1 MEERKPN
8 ETSPLLERF
17 LRYKLVI
24 QGRSKATVSEYHL
37 DLYLFFR
44 FIIARRSGI
53 PTDSEEFEKI
63 DISCVDEEFSR
74 NIKTMDILE
83 FMAYLAS
90 ERGCGASAR
99 SRKLSAIKAYFKYLT
114 AVERVME
121 KNPAVDIE
129 SPKIKKALPKFLSLD
144 ESLALLN
151 SVYEDENSKTKER
164 DYCILTLFLNC
175 GMRLSEL
182 VGINLTDIDPQMRS
196 LRVVGKG
203 NKERVIVAS
212 NEVMGIINKYINM
225 RGITMKDKDEY
236 LLVSHANRKSGSGK
250 VSTNMIYRIVKHY
263 AELADIDPDTI
274 SPHTL
279 RHTFATQCIGMGT
292 PIQDVQQLMGHASIN
307 TTELYN
313 HSFNIINNNPAEKL
327 TSMYND

>member
-1 MEERKPN
+1 MN
-8 ETSPLLERF
+8 NI
-17 LRYKLVI
+17 LV
-24 QGRSKATVSEYHL
+24 QGNTQLATVNVEEMFTNTLGKETKRAYVQAIKEFFGK
-37 DLYLFFR
+37 DL
-44 FIIARRSGI
+44 
-53 PTDSEEFEKI
+53 
-63 DISCVDEEFSR
+63 C
-74 NIKTMDILE
+74 NITIEDMQSVTPE
-83 FMAYLAS
+83 MANKYAMNLLNNGLKRTS
-90 ERGCGASAR
+90 IN
-99 SRKLSAIKAYFKYLT
+99 RKLSALHSFY
-114 AVERVME
+114 
-121 KNPAVDIE
+121 
-129 SPKIKKALPKFLSLD
+129 KFLCRRSVGIMTYNPFDSD
-144 ESLALLN
+144 EGCIRFKNAQKNYIAKRALVTDEVKTMFDLAKMDNSIIGVRDLL
-151 SVYEDENSKTKER
+151 VLELLAT
-164 DYCILTLFLNC
+164 T
-175 GMRLSEL
+175 GMRRAEICEIKIGDIQLTQG
-182 VGINLTDIDPQMRS
+182 VYAINI
-196 LRVVGKG
+196 VGKG
-203 NKERVIVAS
+203 NKERIIVAS
-212 NEVMGIINKYINM
+212 NEVMGIINKYMNM

>member
-1 MEERKPN
+1 MNNILVQGNTQLTTVNVEEMFTNTLGK
-8 ETSPLLERF
+8 ETKRAYVQAIKEFFGKDLCNITIEDMQAVTPEMANNYAMNLLNNGLKRTS
-17 LRYKLVI
+17 I
-24 QGRSKATVSEYHL
+24 
-37 DLYLFFR
+37 
-44 FIIARRSGI
+44 
-53 PTDSEEFEKI
+53 
-63 DISCVDEEFSR
+63 
-74 NIKTMDILE
+74 N
-83 FMAYLAS
+83 
-90 ERGCGASAR
+90 
-99 SRKLSAIKAYFKYLT
+99 RKLSALHSFY
-114 AVERVME
+114 
-121 KNPAVDIE
+121 
-129 SPKIKKALPKFLSLD
+129 KFLCRRSVGIMTYNPFDSD
-144 ESLALLN
+144 EGCIRFKNAQKNYIAKRALVTDEVKTMFDLAKMDNSIIGVRDLL
-151 SVYEDENSKTKER
+151 VLELLAT
-164 DYCILTLFLNC
+164 T
-175 GMRLSEL
+175 GMRRAEICEIKIGDIQLTQG
-182 VGINLTDIDPQMRS
+182 VYAINI
-196 LRVVGKG
+196 VGKG
-203 NKERVIVAS
+203 NKERIIVAS
-212 NEVMGIINKYINM
+212 NEVMGIINKYMNM

>member
-1 MEERKPN
+1 MNNILVQENTQLETVNVEEMFTNTLGK
-8 ETSPLLERF
+8 ETKRAYVQAIKEFFGKDLCNITIKDMQAVTPEMANQYAMNLLNNGLKRTS
-17 LRYKLVI
+17 I
-24 QGRSKATVSEYHL
+24 
-37 DLYLFFR
+37 
-44 FIIARRSGI
+44 
-53 PTDSEEFEKI
+53 
-63 DISCVDEEFSR
+63 
-74 NIKTMDILE
+74 N
-83 FMAYLAS
+83 
-90 ERGCGASAR
+90 
-99 SRKLSAIKAYFKYLT
+99 RKLSALHSFY
-114 AVERVME
+114 
-121 KNPAVDIE
+121 
-129 SPKIKKALPKFLSLD
+129 KFLCRRSVGIMTYNPFDSD
-144 ESLALLN
+144 EGCIRFKNAQKNYIAKRALVTDEVKTMFDLAKMDNSIIGVRDLL
-151 SVYEDENSKTKER
+151 VLELLAT
-164 DYCILTLFLNC
+164 T
-175 GMRLSEL
+175 GMRRAEICEIKIGDIQLTQG
-182 VGINLTDIDPQMRS
+182 VYVINI
-196 LRVVGKG
+196 VGKG
-203 NKERVIVAS
+203 NKERIIVAS
-212 NEVMGIINKYINM
+212 NEVMGIINKYMNM

>member
-1 MEERKPN
+1 MNNILVQGNTQLSTVNVEEMFTNTLGK
-8 ETSPLLERF
+8 ETKRAYVQAIKEFFGKDLCNITIEDMQSVTPEIANKYAMNLLNNGLKRTS
-17 LRYKLVI
+17 I
-24 QGRSKATVSEYHL
+24 
-37 DLYLFFR
+37 
-44 FIIARRSGI
+44 
-53 PTDSEEFEKI
+53 
-63 DISCVDEEFSR
+63 
-74 NIKTMDILE
+74 N
-83 FMAYLAS
+83 
-90 ERGCGASAR
+90 
-99 SRKLSAIKAYFKYLT
+99 RKLSALHSFY
-114 AVERVME
+114 
-121 KNPAVDIE
+121 
-129 SPKIKKALPKFLSLD
+129 KFLCRRSVGIMTYNPFDSD
-144 ESLALLN
+144 EGCIRFKNAQKNYIAKRALVTDEVKTMFDLAKMDNSIIGVRDLL
-151 SVYEDENSKTKER
+151 VLELLAT
-164 DYCILTLFLNC
+164 T
-175 GMRLSEL
+175 GMRRAEVCEIKIGDIQLTQG
-182 VGINLTDIDPQMRS
+182 VYAINI
-196 LRVVGKG
+196 VGKG
-203 NKERVIVAS
+203 NKERIIVAS
-212 NEVMGIINKYINM
+212 NEVMGIINKYMNM

>member
-1 MEERKPN
+1 MNNILVQGNTQLETVNVEEMFTNTLGK
-8 ETSPLLERF
+8 ETKRAYVQAIKEFFGKDLCNITIEDMQAVTPEMANKYAMNLLNNGLKRTS
-17 LRYKLVI
+17 I
-24 QGRSKATVSEYHL
+24 
-37 DLYLFFR
+37 
-44 FIIARRSGI
+44 
-53 PTDSEEFEKI
+53 
-63 DISCVDEEFSR
+63 
-74 NIKTMDILE
+74 N
-83 FMAYLAS
+83 
-90 ERGCGASAR
+90 
-99 SRKLSAIKAYFKYLT
+99 RKLSALHSFY
-114 AVERVME
+114 
-121 KNPAVDIE
+121 
-129 SPKIKKALPKFLSLD
+129 KFLCRRSVGIMTYNPFDSDEGCIRFKNAQKNYIAKRALVTDEVKTMFDLAKMD
-144 ESLALLN
+144 ESIIGVRDLLVLELLA
-151 SVYEDENSKTKER
+151 T
-164 DYCILTLFLNC
+164 T
-175 GMRLSEL
+175 GMRRAEICEIKIGDIQLTQG
-182 VGINLTDIDPQMRS
+182 VYAINI
-196 LRVVGKG
+196 VGKG
-203 NKERVIVAS
+203 NKERIIVAS
-212 NEVMGIINKYINM
+212 NEVMGIINKYMNM

>member
-1 MEERKPN
+1 MNNILVQENTQLETVNVEEMFTNTLGK
-8 ETSPLLERF
+8 ETKRAYVQAIKEFFGKDLCNITIEDMQAVTPEMANKYAMNLLNNGLKRTS
-17 LRYKLVI
+17 I
-24 QGRSKATVSEYHL
+24 
-37 DLYLFFR
+37 
-44 FIIARRSGI
+44 
-53 PTDSEEFEKI
+53 
-63 DISCVDEEFSR
+63 
-74 NIKTMDILE
+74 N
-83 FMAYLAS
+83 
-90 ERGCGASAR
+90 
-99 SRKLSAIKAYFKYLT
+99 RKLSALHSFY
-114 AVERVME
+114 
-121 KNPAVDIE
+121 
-129 SPKIKKALPKFLSLD
+129 KFLCRRSVGIMTYNPFDSD
-144 ESLALLN
+144 EGCIRFKNAQKNYIAKRALVTDEVKTMFDLAKMDNSIIGVRDLL
-151 SVYEDENSKTKER
+151 VLELLAT
-164 DYCILTLFLNC
+164 T
-175 GMRLSEL
+175 GMRRAEVCEIKIGDIQLTQG
-182 VGINLTDIDPQMRS
+182 VYAINI
-196 LRVVGKG
+196 VGKG
-203 NKERVIVAS
+203 NKERIIVAS
-212 NEVMGIINKYINM
+212 NEVMGIINKYMNM

>member
-1 MEERKPN
+1 MNNILVQENTQLETVNVEEMFTNTLGK
-8 ETSPLLERF
+8 ETKRAYVQAIKEFFGKDLCNITIEDMQAVTPEMANKYAMNLLNNGLKRTS
-17 LRYKLVI
+17 I
-24 QGRSKATVSEYHL
+24 
-37 DLYLFFR
+37 
-44 FIIARRSGI
+44 
-53 PTDSEEFEKI
+53 
-63 DISCVDEEFSR
+63 
-74 NIKTMDILE
+74 N
-83 FMAYLAS
+83 
-90 ERGCGASAR
+90 
-99 SRKLSAIKAYFKYLT
+99 RKLSALHSFY
-114 AVERVME
+114 
-121 KNPAVDIE
+121 
-129 SPKIKKALPKFLSLD
+129 KFLCRRSVGIMTYNPFDSD
-144 ESLALLN
+144 EGCIRFKNAQKNYIAKRALVADEVKTMFDLAKMDNSIIGVRDLL
-151 SVYEDENSKTKER
+151 VLELLAT
-164 DYCILTLFLNC
+164 T
-175 GMRLSEL
+175 GMRRAEICEIKIGNIQFTQG
-182 VGINLTDIDPQMRS
+182 VYAINI
-196 LRVVGKG
+196 VGKG
-203 NKERVIVAS
+203 NKERIIVAS
-212 NEVMGIINKYINM
+212 NEVMGIINKYMNM

>member
-1 MEERKPN
+1 MN
-8 ETSPLLERF
+8 NI
-17 LRYKLVI
+17 LV
-24 QGRSKATVSEYHL
+24 QGNTQLATVNVEEMFTNTLGKETKRAYVQAIKEFFGK
-37 DLYLFFR
+37 DL
-44 FIIARRSGI
+44 
-53 PTDSEEFEKI
+53 
-63 DISCVDEEFSR
+63 C
-74 NIKTMDILE
+74 NITIEDMQAVTPE
-83 FMAYLAS
+83 MANKYAMNLLNNGLKRTS
-90 ERGCGASAR
+90 IN
-99 SRKLSAIKAYFKYLT
+99 RKLSALHSFY
-114 AVERVME
+114 
-121 KNPAVDIE
+121 
-129 SPKIKKALPKFLSLD
+129 KFLCRRSVGIMTYNPFDSD
-144 ESLALLN
+144 EGCIRFKNAQKNYIAKRALVTDEVKTMFDLAKMDNSIIGVRDLL
-151 SVYEDENSKTKER
+151 VLELLAT
-164 DYCILTLFLNC
+164 T
-175 GMRLSEL
+175 GMRRAEICEIKIGDIQLTQG
-182 VGINLTDIDPQMRS
+182 VYAINI
-196 LRVVGKG
+196 VGKG
-203 NKERVIVAS
+203 NKERIIVAS
-212 NEVMGIINKYINM
+212 NEVMGIINKYMNM

>member
-1 MEERKPN
+1 MN
-8 ETSPLLERF
+8 NI
-17 LRYKLVI
+17 LV
-24 QGRSKATVSEYHL
+24 QENTQLATVNVEEMFTNTLGKETKRAYVQAIKEFFGK
-37 DLYLFFR
+37 DL
-44 FIIARRSGI
+44 
-53 PTDSEEFEKI
+53 
-63 DISCVDEEFSR
+63 C
-74 NIKTMDILE
+74 NITIEDMQSVTPE
-83 FMAYLAS
+83 MANKYAMNLLNNGLKRTS
-90 ERGCGASAR
+90 IN
-99 SRKLSAIKAYFKYLT
+99 RKLSALHSFY
-114 AVERVME
+114 
-121 KNPAVDIE
+121 
-129 SPKIKKALPKFLSLD
+129 KFLCRRSVGIMTYNPFDSD
-144 ESLALLN
+144 EGCIRFKNAQKNYIAKRALVTDEVKTMFDLAKMDNSIIGVRDLL
-151 SVYEDENSKTKER
+151 VLELLAT
-164 DYCILTLFLNC
+164 T
-175 GMRLSEL
+175 GMRRAEICEIKIGDIQLTQG
-182 VGINLTDIDPQMRS
+182 VYVINI
-196 LRVVGKG
+196 VGKG
-203 NKERVIVAS
+203 NKERIIVAS
-212 NEVMGIINKYINM
+212 NEVMGIINKYMNM

>member
-1 MEERKPN
+1 MN
-8 ETSPLLERF
+8 NI
-17 LRYKLVI
+17 LV
-24 QGRSKATVSEYHL
+24 QGNTQLATVNVEEMFTNTLGKETKRAYVQAIKEFFGK
-37 DLYLFFR
+37 DL
-44 FIIARRSGI
+44 
-53 PTDSEEFEKI
+53 
-63 DISCVDEEFSR
+63 C
-74 NIKTMDILE
+74 NITIEDMQAVTPE
-83 FMAYLAS
+83 MANKYAMNLLNNGLKRTS
-90 ERGCGASAR
+90 IN
-99 SRKLSAIKAYFKYLT
+99 RKLSALHSFY
-114 AVERVME
+114 
-121 KNPAVDIE
+121 
-129 SPKIKKALPKFLSLD
+129 KFLCRRSVGIMTYNPFDSD
-144 ESLALLN
+144 EGCIRFKNAQKNYIAKRALVADEVKTMFDLAKMDNSIIGVRDLL
-151 SVYEDENSKTKER
+151 VLELLAT
-164 DYCILTLFLNC
+164 T
-175 GMRLSEL
+175 GMRRAEVCEIKIGDIQLTQG
-182 VGINLTDIDPQMRS
+182 VYAINI
-196 LRVVGKG
+196 VGKG
-203 NKERVIVAS
+203 NKERIIVAS
-212 NEVMGIINKYINM
+212 NEVMGIINKYMNM

>member
-1 MEERKPN
+1 MN
-8 ETSPLLERF
+8 NI
-17 LRYKLVI
+17 LV
-24 QGRSKATVSEYHL
+24 QGNTQLATVNVEEMFTNTLGKETKRAYIQAIKEFFGK
-37 DLYLFFR
+37 DL
-44 FIIARRSGI
+44 
-53 PTDSEEFEKI
+53 
-63 DISCVDEEFSR
+63 C
-74 NIKTMDILE
+74 NITIEDMQAVTPE
-83 FMAYLAS
+83 MANKYAMNLLNNGLKRTS
-90 ERGCGASAR
+90 IN
-99 SRKLSAIKAYFKYLT
+99 RKLSALHSFY
-114 AVERVME
+114 
-121 KNPAVDIE
+121 
-129 SPKIKKALPKFLSLD
+129 KFLCRRSVGIMTYNPFDSD
-144 ESLALLN
+144 EGCIRFKNAQKNYIAKRALVTDEVKTMFDLAKMDSSIIGVRDLL
-151 SVYEDENSKTKER
+151 VLELLAT
-164 DYCILTLFLNC
+164 T
-175 GMRLSEL
+175 GMRRAEVCEIKIGDIQLTQG
-182 VGINLTDIDPQMRS
+182 VYAINI
-196 LRVVGKG
+196 VGKG
-203 NKERVIVAS
+203 NKERIIVAS
-212 NEVMGIINKYINM
+212 NEVMGIINKYMNM

>member
-1 MEERKPN
+1 MNNILVQENTQLETVNVEEMFTNTLGK
-8 ETSPLLERF
+8 ETKRAYVQAIKEFFGKDLCNITIEDMQSVTPEMANKYAMNLLNNGLKRTS
-17 LRYKLVI
+17 I
-24 QGRSKATVSEYHL
+24 
-37 DLYLFFR
+37 
-44 FIIARRSGI
+44 
-53 PTDSEEFEKI
+53 
-63 DISCVDEEFSR
+63 
-74 NIKTMDILE
+74 N
-83 FMAYLAS
+83 
-90 ERGCGASAR
+90 
-99 SRKLSAIKAYFKYLT
+99 RKLSALHSFY
-114 AVERVME
+114 
-121 KNPAVDIE
+121 
-129 SPKIKKALPKFLSLD
+129 KFLCRRSVGIMTYNPFDSD
-144 ESLALLN
+144 EGCIRFKNAQKNYIAKRALVADEVKTMFDLAKMDNSIIGVRDLL
-151 SVYEDENSKTKER
+151 VLELLAT
-164 DYCILTLFLNC
+164 T
-175 GMRLSEL
+175 GMRRAEICEIKIGDIQLTQG
-182 VGINLTDIDPQMRS
+182 VYAINI
-196 LRVVGKG
+196 VGKG

>member
-1 MEERKPN
+1 MNNILVQGNTQLETVNVEEMFTNTLGK
-8 ETSPLLERF
+8 ETKRAYVQAIKEFFDKDLCDITIEDMQAVTPEMANKYAMNLLNNGLKRTS
-17 LRYKLVI
+17 I
-24 QGRSKATVSEYHL
+24 
-37 DLYLFFR
+37 
-44 FIIARRSGI
+44 
-53 PTDSEEFEKI
+53 
-63 DISCVDEEFSR
+63 
-74 NIKTMDILE
+74 N
-83 FMAYLAS
+83 
-90 ERGCGASAR
+90 
-99 SRKLSAIKAYFKYLT
+99 RKLSALHSFY
-114 AVERVME
+114 
-121 KNPAVDIE
+121 
-129 SPKIKKALPKFLSLD
+129 KFLCRRSVGIMTYNPFDSD
-144 ESLALLN
+144 EGCIRFKNAQKNYIAKRALVTDEVKTMFDLAKMDNSIIGVRDLL
-151 SVYEDENSKTKER
+151 VLELLAT
-164 DYCILTLFLNC
+164 T
-175 GMRLSEL
+175 GMRRAEICEIKIGDIQFTQG
-182 VGINLTDIDPQMRS
+182 VYAINI
-196 LRVVGKG
+196 VGKG
-203 NKERVIVAS
+203 NKERIIVAS
-212 NEVMGIINKYINM
+212 NEVMGIINKYMNM

>member
-1 MEERKPN
+1 MN
-8 ETSPLLERF
+8 NI
-17 LRYKLVI
+17 LV
-24 QGRSKATVSEYHL
+24 QENTQLATVNVEEMFTNTLGKETKRAYVQAIKEFFGK
-37 DLYLFFR
+37 DL
-44 FIIARRSGI
+44 
-53 PTDSEEFEKI
+53 
-63 DISCVDEEFSR
+63 C
-74 NIKTMDILE
+74 NITIEDMQAVTPE
-83 FMAYLAS
+83 MANNYAMNLLNNGLKRTS
-90 ERGCGASAR
+90 IN
-99 SRKLSAIKAYFKYLT
+99 RKLSALHSFY
-114 AVERVME
+114 
-121 KNPAVDIE
+121 
-129 SPKIKKALPKFLSLD
+129 KFLCRRSVGIMTYNPFDSD
-144 ESLALLN
+144 EGCIRFKNAQKNYIAKRALVTDEVKTMFNLAKMDNSIIGVRDLL
-151 SVYEDENSKTKER
+151 VLELLAT
-164 DYCILTLFLNC
+164 T
-175 GMRLSEL
+175 GMRRAEICEIKIGDIQLTQG
-182 VGINLTDIDPQMRS
+182 VYAINI
-196 LRVVGKG
+196 VGKG

-212 NEVMGIINKYINM
+212 NEVMGIINKYMNM

>member
-1 MEERKPN
+1 MNNILVQGNTQLETVNVEEMFTNTLGK
-8 ETSPLLERF
+8 ETKRAYVQAIKEFFGKDLCNITIEDMQAVTPEMANKYAMNLLNNGLKRTS
-17 LRYKLVI
+17 I
-24 QGRSKATVSEYHL
+24 
-37 DLYLFFR
+37 
-44 FIIARRSGI
+44 
-53 PTDSEEFEKI
+53 
-63 DISCVDEEFSR
+63 
-74 NIKTMDILE
+74 N
-83 FMAYLAS
+83 
-90 ERGCGASAR
+90 
-99 SRKLSAIKAYFKYLT
+99 RKLSALHSFY
-114 AVERVME
+114 
-121 KNPAVDIE
+121 
-129 SPKIKKALPKFLSLD
+129 KFLCRRSVGIMTYNPFDSD
-144 ESLALLN
+144 EGCIRFKNAQKNYIAKRALVTDEVKTMFDLAKMDNSIIGVRDLLVLELLATTGMRRAEVCEIKIGDIQLTQ
-151 SVYEDENSKTKER
+151 SVYA
-164 DYCILTLFLNC
+164 
-175 GMRLSEL
+175 
-182 VGINLTDIDPQMRS
+182 INI
-196 LRVVGKG
+196 VGKG
-203 NKERVIVAS
+203 NKERIIVAS
-212 NEVMGIINKYINM
+212 NEVMGIINKYMNM

>member
-1 MEERKPN
+1 MN
-8 ETSPLLERF
+8 NI
-17 LRYKLVI
+17 LV
-24 QGRSKATVSEYHL
+24 QENTQLATVNVEEMFTNTLGKETKRAYVQAIKEFFGK
-37 DLYLFFR
+37 DL
-44 FIIARRSGI
+44 
-53 PTDSEEFEKI
+53 
-63 DISCVDEEFSR
+63 C
-74 NIKTMDILE
+74 NITIEDMQSVTPE
-83 FMAYLAS
+83 MANKYAMNLLNNGLKRTS
-90 ERGCGASAR
+90 IN
-99 SRKLSAIKAYFKYLT
+99 RKLSALHSFY
-114 AVERVME
+114 
-121 KNPAVDIE
+121 
-129 SPKIKKALPKFLSLD
+129 KFLCRRSVGIMTYNPFDSD
-144 ESLALLN
+144 EGCIRFKNAQKNYIAKRALATDEVKTMFDLAKMDNSIIGVRDLL
-151 SVYEDENSKTKER
+151 VLELLAT
-164 DYCILTLFLNC
+164 T
-175 GMRLSEL
+175 GMRRAEVCEIKIGDIQLTQG
-182 VGINLTDIDPQMRS
+182 VYAINI
-196 LRVVGKG
+196 VGKG
-203 NKERVIVAS
+203 NKERIIVAS
-212 NEVMGIINKYINM
+212 NEVMGIINKYMNM

>member
-1 MEERKPN
+1 MNNILVQENTQLETVNVEEMFTNTLGK
-8 ETSPLLERF
+8 ETKRAYVQAIKEFFGKDLCNITIEDMQSVTPEMANKYAMNLLNNGLKRTS
-17 LRYKLVI
+17 I
-24 QGRSKATVSEYHL
+24 
-37 DLYLFFR
+37 
-44 FIIARRSGI
+44 
-53 PTDSEEFEKI
+53 
-63 DISCVDEEFSR
+63 
-74 NIKTMDILE
+74 N
-83 FMAYLAS
+83 
-90 ERGCGASAR
+90 
-99 SRKLSAIKAYFKYLT
+99 RKLSALHSFY
-114 AVERVME
+114 
-121 KNPAVDIE
+121 
-129 SPKIKKALPKFLSLD
+129 KFLCRRSVGIMTYNPFDSD
-144 ESLALLN
+144 EGCIRFKNAQKNYIAKRALVTDEVKTMFDLAKMDNSIIGVRDLL
-151 SVYEDENSKTKER
+151 VLELLAT
-164 DYCILTLFLNC
+164 T
-175 GMRLSEL
+175 GMRRAEICEIKIGDIQFTQG
-182 VGINLTDIDPQMRS
+182 VYAINI
-196 LRVVGKG
+196 VGKG
-203 NKERVIVAS
+203 NKERIIVAS
-212 NEVMGIINKYINM
+212 NEVMGIINKYMNM

>member
-1 MEERKPN
+1 MNNILVQENTQLTTVNVEEMFTKTLGK
-8 ETSPLLERF
+8 ETKRAYVQAIKEFFGKDLCNITIEDMQAVTPEMANKYAMNLLNNGLKRTS
-17 LRYKLVI
+17 I
-24 QGRSKATVSEYHL
+24 
-37 DLYLFFR
+37 
-44 FIIARRSGI
+44 
-53 PTDSEEFEKI
+53 
-63 DISCVDEEFSR
+63 
-74 NIKTMDILE
+74 N
-83 FMAYLAS
+83 
-90 ERGCGASAR
+90 
-99 SRKLSAIKAYFKYLT
+99 RKLSALHSFY
-114 AVERVME
+114 
-121 KNPAVDIE
+121 
-129 SPKIKKALPKFLSLD
+129 KFLCRRSVGIMTYNPFDSD
-144 ESLALLN
+144 EGCIRFKNAQKNYIAKRALVADEVKTMFDLAKMDNSIIGVRDLL
-151 SVYEDENSKTKER
+151 VLELLAT
-164 DYCILTLFLNC
+164 T
-175 GMRLSEL
+175 GMRRAEICEIKIGDIQFTQG
-182 VGINLTDIDPQMRS
+182 VYAINI
-196 LRVVGKG
+196 VGKG
-203 NKERVIVAS
+203 NKERIIVAS
-212 NEVMGIINKYINM
+212 NEVMGIINKYMNM

>member
-1 MEERKPN
+1 MNNILVQENTQLTTVNVEEMFTNTLGKETKRAYVQAIKEFFGKDLCNITIEDMQAVTPEMANKYAMNLLNNGLKRTSINRKLAALH
-8 ETSPLLERF
+8 SFYKF
-17 LRYKLVI
+17 LC
-24 QGRSKATVSEYHL
+24 
-37 DLYLFFR
+37 
-44 FIIARRSGI
+44 RRSVGI
-53 PTDSEEFEKI
+53 MTYNPFDSDEGCIRFKNAQKNYIAKRALVTDE
-63 DISCVDEEFSR
+63 V
-74 NIKTMDILE
+74 KTMFDLAKMDNSIIGVRDLLVLE
-83 FMAYLAS
+83 LLA
-90 ERGCGASAR
+90 
-99 SRKLSAIKAYFKYLT
+99 T
-114 AVERVME
+114 
-121 KNPAVDIE
+121 
-129 SPKIKKALPKFLSLD
+129 
-144 ESLALLN
+144 
-151 SVYEDENSKTKER
+151 T
-164 DYCILTLFLNC
+164 
-175 GMRLSEL
+175 GMRRAEICEIKIGDIQLTQG
-182 VGINLTDIDPQMRS
+182 VYAINI
-196 LRVVGKG
+196 VGKG

-212 NEVMGIINKYINM
+212 NEVMGIINKYMNM

>member
-1 MEERKPN
+1 MNNILVQENTQLETVNVEEMFTNTLGK
-8 ETSPLLERF
+8 ETKRAYVQAIKEFFDKDLCNITIEDMQAVTPEMANKYAMNLLNNGLKRTS
-17 LRYKLVI
+17 I
-24 QGRSKATVSEYHL
+24 
-37 DLYLFFR
+37 
-44 FIIARRSGI
+44 
-53 PTDSEEFEKI
+53 
-63 DISCVDEEFSR
+63 
-74 NIKTMDILE
+74 N
-83 FMAYLAS
+83 
-90 ERGCGASAR
+90 
-99 SRKLSAIKAYFKYLT
+99 RKLSALHSFY
-114 AVERVME
+114 
-121 KNPAVDIE
+121 
-129 SPKIKKALPKFLSLD
+129 KFLCRRSVGIMTYNPFDSD
-144 ESLALLN
+144 EGCIRFKNAQKNYIAKRALVADEVKTMFDLAKMDNSIIGVRDLL
-151 SVYEDENSKTKER
+151 VLELLAT
-164 DYCILTLFLNC
+164 T
-175 GMRLSEL
+175 GMRRAEICEIKIGDIQLTQG
-182 VGINLTDIDPQMRS
+182 VYAINI
-196 LRVVGKG
+196 VGKG

-212 NEVMGIINKYINM
+212 NEVMGIINKYMNM

>member
-1 MEERKPN
+1 MN
-8 ETSPLLERF
+8 NI
-17 LRYKLVI
+17 LV
-24 QGRSKATVSEYHL
+24 QGNTQLATVNVEEMFTNTLGKETKRAYVQAIKEFFGK
-37 DLYLFFR
+37 DL
-44 FIIARRSGI
+44 
-53 PTDSEEFEKI
+53 
-63 DISCVDEEFSR
+63 C
-74 NIKTMDILE
+74 NITIEDMQAITPE
-83 FMAYLAS
+83 MANQYAMNLLNNGLKRTS
-90 ERGCGASAR
+90 IN
-99 SRKLSAIKAYFKYLT
+99 RKLSALHSFY
-114 AVERVME
+114 
-121 KNPAVDIE
+121 
-129 SPKIKKALPKFLSLD
+129 KFLCRRSVGIMTYNPFDSD
-144 ESLALLN
+144 EGCIRFKNAQKNYIAKRALVTDEVKTMFDLAKMDNSIIGVRDLL
-151 SVYEDENSKTKER
+151 VLELLAT
-164 DYCILTLFLNC
+164 T
-175 GMRLSEL
+175 GMRRAEVCEIKIGDIQLTQG
-182 VGINLTDIDPQMRS
+182 VYAINI
-196 LRVVGKG
+196 VGKG
-203 NKERVIVAS
+203 NKERIIVAS
-212 NEVMGIINKYINM
+212 NEVMGIINKYMNM

>member
-1 MEERKPN
+1 MNNILVQRNAQLTTVNVEEMFTNTLGK
-8 ETSPLLERF
+8 ETKRAYVQAIKEFFGKDLCNITIEDMQAVTPEMANKYAMNLLNNGLKRTS
-17 LRYKLVI
+17 I
-24 QGRSKATVSEYHL
+24 
-37 DLYLFFR
+37 
-44 FIIARRSGI
+44 
-53 PTDSEEFEKI
+53 
-63 DISCVDEEFSR
+63 
-74 NIKTMDILE
+74 N
-83 FMAYLAS
+83 
-90 ERGCGASAR
+90 
-99 SRKLSAIKAYFKYLT
+99 RKLSALHSFY
-114 AVERVME
+114 
-121 KNPAVDIE
+121 
-129 SPKIKKALPKFLSLD
+129 KFLCRRSVGIMTYNPFDSD
-144 ESLALLN
+144 EGCIRFKNAQKNYIAKRALVTDEVKTMFDLAKMDNSIIGVRDLL
-151 SVYEDENSKTKER
+151 VLELLAT
-164 DYCILTLFLNC
+164 T
-175 GMRLSEL
+175 GMRRAEICEIKIGDIQLTQG
-182 VGINLTDIDPQMRS
+182 VYAINI
-196 LRVVGKG
+196 VGKG
-203 NKERVIVAS
+203 NKERIIVAS
-212 NEVMGIINKYINM
+212 NEVMGIINKYMNM

>member
-1 MEERKPN
+1 MNNILVQRNTQLETVNVEEMFTNTLGK
-8 ETSPLLERF
+8 ETKRAYIQAIKEFFGKDLCNITIEDMQAVTPEMANNYAMNLLNNGLKRTS
-17 LRYKLVI
+17 I
-24 QGRSKATVSEYHL
+24 
-37 DLYLFFR
+37 
-44 FIIARRSGI
+44 
-53 PTDSEEFEKI
+53 
-63 DISCVDEEFSR
+63 
-74 NIKTMDILE
+74 N
-83 FMAYLAS
+83 
-90 ERGCGASAR
+90 
-99 SRKLSAIKAYFKYLT
+99 RKLSALHSFY
-114 AVERVME
+114 
-121 KNPAVDIE
+121 
-129 SPKIKKALPKFLSLD
+129 KFLCRRSVGIMTYNPFDSNEGCIRFKNAQKNYIAKRALVAD
-144 ESLALLN
+144 EVKTMFDLAKMDNSIIGVRDLL
-151 SVYEDENSKTKER
+151 VLELLAT
-164 DYCILTLFLNC
+164 T
-175 GMRLSEL
+175 GMRRAEICEIKIGDIQLTQG
-182 VGINLTDIDPQMRS
+182 VYAINI
-196 LRVVGKG
+196 VGKG
-203 NKERVIVAS
+203 NKERIIVAS
-212 NEVMGIINKYINM
+212 NEVMGIINKYMNM

>member
-1 MEERKPN
+1 MNNILVQENTQLTTVNVEEMFTNTLGK
-8 ETSPLLERF
+8 ETKRAYVQAIKEFFGKDLCNITIEDMQSVTPEMANKYAMNLLNNGLKRTS
-17 LRYKLVI
+17 I
-24 QGRSKATVSEYHL
+24 
-37 DLYLFFR
+37 
-44 FIIARRSGI
+44 
-53 PTDSEEFEKI
+53 
-63 DISCVDEEFSR
+63 
-74 NIKTMDILE
+74 N
-83 FMAYLAS
+83 
-90 ERGCGASAR
+90 
-99 SRKLSAIKAYFKYLT
+99 RKLSALHSFY
-114 AVERVME
+114 
-121 KNPAVDIE
+121 
-129 SPKIKKALPKFLSLD
+129 KFLCRRSVGIMTYNPFDSD
-144 ESLALLN
+144 EGCIRFKNAQKNYIAKRALVADEVKTMFDLAKMDNSIIGVRDLL
-151 SVYEDENSKTKER
+151 VLELLAT
-164 DYCILTLFLNC
+164 T
-175 GMRLSEL
+175 GMRRAEVCEIKIGDIQLTQG
-182 VGINLTDIDPQMRS
+182 VYAINII
-196 LRVVGKG
+196 GKG
-203 NKERVIVAS
+203 NKERIIVAS
-212 NEVMGIINKYINM
+212 NEVMGIINKYMNM

>member
-1 MEERKPN
+1 MNNILVQENTQLETVNVEEMFTNTLGK
-8 ETSPLLERF
+8 ETKRAYVQAIKEFFGKDLCNITIEDMQAVTPEMANKYAMNLLNNGLKRTS
-17 LRYKLVI
+17 I
-24 QGRSKATVSEYHL
+24 
-37 DLYLFFR
+37 
-44 FIIARRSGI
+44 
-53 PTDSEEFEKI
+53 
-63 DISCVDEEFSR
+63 
-74 NIKTMDILE
+74 N
-83 FMAYLAS
+83 
-90 ERGCGASAR
+90 
-99 SRKLSAIKAYFKYLT
+99 RKLSALHSFY
-114 AVERVME
+114 
-121 KNPAVDIE
+121 
-129 SPKIKKALPKFLSLD
+129 KFLCRRSVGIMTYNPFDSDEGCIRFKNAQKNYIAKRALVADEVKTMFDLAKMD
-144 ESLALLN
+144 ESIIGVRDLLVLELLA
-151 SVYEDENSKTKER
+151 T
-164 DYCILTLFLNC
+164 T
-175 GMRLSEL
+175 GMRRAEICEIKIGDIQLTQG
-182 VGINLTDIDPQMRS
+182 VYAINI
-196 LRVVGKG
+196 VGKG
-203 NKERVIVAS
+203 NKERIIVAS
-212 NEVMGIINKYINM
+212 NEVMGIINKYMNM

>member
-1 MEERKPN
+1 MNNILVQENTQLETVNVEEMFTNTLGK
-8 ETSPLLERF
+8 ETKRAYVQAIKEFFGKDLCNITIEDMQAVTPEMANKYAMNLLNNGLKRTS
-17 LRYKLVI
+17 I
-24 QGRSKATVSEYHL
+24 
-37 DLYLFFR
+37 
-44 FIIARRSGI
+44 
-53 PTDSEEFEKI
+53 
-63 DISCVDEEFSR
+63 
-74 NIKTMDILE
+74 N
-83 FMAYLAS
+83 
-90 ERGCGASAR
+90 
-99 SRKLSAIKAYFKYLT
+99 RKLSALHSFY
-114 AVERVME
+114 
-121 KNPAVDIE
+121 
-129 SPKIKKALPKFLSLD
+129 KFLCRRSVGIMTYNPFDSD
-144 ESLALLN
+144 EGCIRFKNAQKNYIAKRALVADEVKTMFDLAKMDNSIIGVRDLL
-151 SVYEDENSKTKER
+151 VLELLAT
-164 DYCILTLFLNC
+164 T
-175 GMRLSEL
+175 GMRRAEICEIKIGDIQLTQG
-182 VGINLTDIDPQMRS
+182 VYAINII
-196 LRVVGKG
+196 GKG
-203 NKERVIVAS
+203 NKERIIVAS
-212 NEVMGIINKYINM
+212 NEVMGIINKYMNM

>member
-1 MEERKPN
+1 MN
-8 ETSPLLERF
+8 NI
-17 LRYKLVI
+17 LV
-24 QGRSKATVSEYHL
+24 QGNTQLATVNVEEMFTNTLGKETKRAYVQAIKEFFGK
-37 DLYLFFR
+37 DL
-44 FIIARRSGI
+44 
-53 PTDSEEFEKI
+53 
-63 DISCVDEEFSR
+63 C
-74 NIKTMDILE
+74 NITIEDMQAVTPE
-83 FMAYLAS
+83 MANKYAMNLLNNGLKRTS
-90 ERGCGASAR
+90 IN
-99 SRKLSAIKAYFKYLT
+99 RKLSALHSFY
-114 AVERVME
+114 
-121 KNPAVDIE
+121 
-129 SPKIKKALPKFLSLD
+129 KFLCRRSVGIMTYNPFDSD
-144 ESLALLN
+144 EGCIRFKNAQKNYIAKRALVTDEVKTMFDLAKMDNSIIGVRDLL
-151 SVYEDENSKTKER
+151 VLELLAT
-164 DYCILTLFLNC
+164 T
-175 GMRLSEL
+175 GMRRAEICEIKIGDIQFTQG
-182 VGINLTDIDPQMRS
+182 VYAINI
-196 LRVVGKG
+196 VGKG
-203 NKERVIVAS
+203 NKERIIVAS
-212 NEVMGIINKYINM
+212 NEVMGIINKYMNM

>member
-1 MEERKPN
+1 MNNILVQENTQLETVNVEEMFTNTLGK
-8 ETSPLLERF
+8 ETKRAYVQAIKEFFGKDLCNITIEDMQAVTPEMANKYAMNLLNNGLKRTS
-17 LRYKLVI
+17 I
-24 QGRSKATVSEYHL
+24 
-37 DLYLFFR
+37 
-44 FIIARRSGI
+44 
-53 PTDSEEFEKI
+53 
-63 DISCVDEEFSR
+63 
-74 NIKTMDILE
+74 N
-83 FMAYLAS
+83 
-90 ERGCGASAR
+90 
-99 SRKLSAIKAYFKYLT
+99 RKLSALHSFY
-114 AVERVME
+114 
-121 KNPAVDIE
+121 
-129 SPKIKKALPKFLSLD
+129 KFLCRRSVGIMTYNPFDSD
-144 ESLALLN
+144 EGCIRFKNAQKNYIAKRALVTDEVKTMFDLAKMDNSIIGVRDLL
-151 SVYEDENSKTKER
+151 VLELLAT
-164 DYCILTLFLNC
+164 T
-175 GMRLSEL
+175 GMRRAEICEIKIGDIQFTQG
-182 VGINLTDIDPQMRS
+182 VYAINI
-196 LRVVGKG
+196 VGKG

-212 NEVMGIINKYINM
+212 NEVMGIINKYMNM